1 MQKNPFRAKR
11 GARIFMAQMKPLM
24 PTLRERKRY
33 LAFEVLAKKECS
45 WNAIKQAVRAAL
57 QKYVG
62 IDGAAKA
69 GVLFV
74 KNNKNKAVLRVAHT
88 SLNTVRAAFVF
99 ITEIEKQKV
108 IVKSIGASGMLHK
121 AVKYIE

>member
-1 MQKNPFRAKR
+1 
-11 GARIFMAQMKPLM
+11 MKPLM

-33 LAFEVLAKKECS
+33 LAFEVLAKKECN

-57 QKYVG
+57 QRYVG

-69 GVLFV
+69 GILFV
-74 KNNKNKAVLRVAHT
+74 KNNKNKGVVRVAHT
-88 SLNTVRAAFVF
+88 SLNAIRGVLVF
-99 ITEIEKQKV
+99 ITEIEKQRV

-121 AVKYIE
+121 AVKYTES

>member
-1 MQKNPFRAKR
+1 
-11 GARIFMAQMKPLM
+11 MAQMKPLM

-45 WNAIKQAVRAAL
+45 WNAVKQAVRAVL